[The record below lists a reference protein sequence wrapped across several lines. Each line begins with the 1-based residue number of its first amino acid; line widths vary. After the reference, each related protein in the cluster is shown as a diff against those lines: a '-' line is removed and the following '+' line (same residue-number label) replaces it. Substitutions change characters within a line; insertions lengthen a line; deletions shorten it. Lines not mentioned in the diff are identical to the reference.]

1 MMQLVKMPLEG
12 MFLLRINRVFEVI
25 CCAECRCLSTNP
37 QRLARWIGGESQWEE
52 LEKEMGFRKEG
63 EGESS

>member
-1 MMQLVKMPLEG
+1 MLQ
-12 MFLLRINRVFEVI
+12 MFAQDKRSISSIGNK
-25 CCAECRCLSTNP
+25 RCLSTNP